1 MDYDILLGLG
11 FGIIFL
17 ICPLILTLLNVIN
30 LFSRWSDIYCWNW
43 FNRFSVSSIRF

>member
-17 ICPLILTLLNVIN
+17 ICPLILTLLKFTLII
-30 LFSRWSDIYCWNW
+30 IYLLY
-43 FNRFSVSSIRF
+43 FNHW